1 MSITSS
7 LNAGVS
13 GLSAN
18 ATRLASISDN
28 IANASTFGYRR
39 ADTDFDALVIGS
51 GSARYT
57 AGGVK
62 ATTTRLVDTGGALVG
77 TSNPLDLA
85 VTGGGLLPVRDYGD
99 ATGGNPSLLLTPTGA
114 FRRDAEGYIT
124 TDNGLVLL
132 GWPANSD
139 GSIPNYPRD
148 TASDLVPIRIEATQ
162 RAANPTTTISVAAN
176 LPSRA
181 TTAGANGEPYSLT
194 AEYFGNLGNS
204 EKLTL
209 AFTPT
214 VPANGA
220 SNAWTLTIRDS
231 AQNNAVVGTYNVT
244 FATGA
249 ATGGTLASVTMV
261 TGSAYNAATGTIPVT
276 VAGGTISLSL
286 GRIGQPAGLTQL
298 DTQFSIIGVER
309 NGSPPGSF
317 TGLEVDKA
325 GFLIASYDT
334 GFTRKLYQIPL
345 VAVPNQNGL
354 AAAGRQA
361 FSVTND
367 SGPFLLWPPGTGPTG
382 TIAGYSREGSATD
395 TAAELTALIQTQRA
409 YTSNAKVITTVA
421 LSLALPTALPV
432 EISVC
437 TLARPLLIVFMV

>member
-18 ATRLASISDN
+18 AARLASISDN

-51 GSARYT
+51 SSSKYT

-85 VTGGGLLPVRDYGD
+85 ISGGGLLPVRDYSD
-99 ATGGNPSLLLTPTGA
+99 ATGGKTTMLLTPTGA
-114 FRRDAEGYIT
+114 FRRDADGFIT
-124 TDNGLVLL
+124 TENGLVLL

-139 GSIPNYPRD
+139 GTIPNFPRD

-162 RAANPTTTISVAAN
+162 RTADPTTAISVAAN
-176 LPSRA
+176 LPADA
-181 TTAGANGEPYSLT
+181 TAAGSNGEPYRLT

-204 EKLTL
+204 EKLTVE
-209 AFTPT
+209 FTPT
-214 VPANGA
+214 VPVSGA
-220 SNAWTLTIRDS
+220 SNSWTVSIRDS
-231 AQNNAVVGTYNVT
+231 AQNNAIVGSYTVA

-249 ATGGTLASVTMV
+249 ATGGTIASVATLS
-261 TGSAYNAATGTIPVT
+261 GGAYNATTGTIPVT

-286 GRIGQPAGLTQL
+286 GRIGQPSGLTQL
-298 DTQFSIIGVER
+298 DTQFAIIGVDR
-309 NGSPPGSF
+309 NGSSPGSV
-317 TGLEVDKA
+317 TGVEVDEA
-325 GFLIASYDT
+325 GFLIATYDT
-334 GFTRKLYQIPL
+334 GFTKRLYQIPL

-361 FSVTND
+361 FAVTID

-382 TIAGYSREGSATD
+382 TISGFSREGSATD

-409 YTSNAKVITTVA
+409 YTSNAKVITTVDEMMQE
-421 LSLALPTALPV
+421 TAN
-432 EISVC
+432 IK
-437 TLARPLLIVFMV
+437 R

>member
-18 ATRLASISDN
+18 AARLASISDN

-51 GSARYT
+51 SSSKYT

-85 VTGGGLLPVRDYGD
+85 ISGGGLLPVRDYSD
-99 ATGGNPSLLLTPTGA
+99 AMGGKTTMLLTPTGA
-114 FRRDAEGYIT
+114 FRRDADGFIKTE
-124 TDNGLVLL
+124 NGLVLL

-139 GSIPNYPRD
+139 GTIPNYPRD

-162 RAANPTTTISVAAN
+162 RSADPTTEISVAAN
-176 LPSRA
+176 LPADA
-181 TTAGANGEPYSLT
+181 TAAGANGEPYRLT

-209 AFTPT
+209 EFTPT

-220 SNAWTLTIRDS
+220 SNAWTVSIRDS
-231 AQNNAVVGTYNVT
+231 AQNNAVVGSYTVT

-249 ATGGTLASVTMV
+249 ATGGTIASVT
-261 TGSAYNAATGTIPVT
+261 TLSGGAYNAATGTIPVT

-286 GRIGQPAGLTQL
+286 GRVGQPTGLTQL
-298 DTQFSIIGVER
+298 DTQFSIVGVER

-317 TGLEVDKA
+317 TGVEVDEA
-325 GFLIASYDT
+325 GFLIATYDT
-334 GFTRKLYQIPL
+334 GFTKRLYQIPL

-354 AAAGRQA
+354 AAAGRQSFA
-361 FSVTND
+361 LTID
-367 SGPFLLWPPGTGPTG
+367 SGPFLLWPPGSGPTG
-382 TIAGYSREGSATD
+382 TISGFSREGSATD

-409 YTSNAKVITTVA
+409 YTSNAKVISTVDEMMQE
-421 LSLALPTALPV
+421 TAN
-432 EISVC
+432 IK
-437 TLARPLLIVFMV
+437 R

>member
-1 MSITSS
+1 M
-7 LNAGVS
+7 V
-13 GLSAN
+13 
-18 ATRLASISDN
+18 
-28 IANASTFGYRR
+28 
-39 ADTDFDALVIGS
+39 
-51 GSARYT
+51 T
-57 AGGVK
+57 AG
-62 ATTTRLVDTGGALVG
+62 
-77 TSNPLDLA
+77 
-85 VTGGGLLPVRDYGD
+85 
-99 ATGGNPSLLLTPTGA
+99 
-114 FRRDAEGYIT
+114 
-124 TDNGLVLL
+124 
-132 GWPANSD
+132 
-139 GSIPNYPRD
+139 
-148 TASDLVPIRIEATQ
+148 
-162 RAANPTTTISVAAN
+162 
-176 LPSRA
+176 
-181 TTAGANGEPYSLT
+181 
-194 AEYFGNLGNS
+194 
-204 EKLTL
+204 
-209 AFTPT
+209 
-214 VPANGA
+214 
-220 SNAWTLTIRDS
+220 
-231 AQNNAVVGTYNVT
+231 
-244 FATGA
+244 
-249 ATGGTLASVTMV
+249 
-261 TGSAYNAATGTIPVT
+261 AYNAATGTIPVT